1 MAWRFA
7 LFQMMN
13 PRCIV
18 PVLSL
23 PGLLG
28 ALEVHP
34 GSPAQACSRML
45 RVAVQTWLGAHGI
58 ASAIWQHPWSWD
70 PGIYATNSPSAQK
83 IVEGVLCSMTVC
95 HASVTFKCLR
105 CQALNSSCEWSQW
118 SVLSSNRVS
127 RFRLNFRIGGILQ
140 CKSPSFSKRG
150 RGCLGCR
157 MMAGA

>member
-1 MAWRFA
+1 VAVCTVSDDESTVHRASVKLTWTASELSMYTPV
-7 LFQMMN
+7 
-13 PRCIV
+13 PRRQ
-18 PVLSL
+18 
-23 PGLLG
+23 
-28 ALEVHP
+28 
-34 GSPAQACSRML
+34 PACACSAWQSR
-45 RVAVQTWLGAHGI
+45 RGWGPHGI